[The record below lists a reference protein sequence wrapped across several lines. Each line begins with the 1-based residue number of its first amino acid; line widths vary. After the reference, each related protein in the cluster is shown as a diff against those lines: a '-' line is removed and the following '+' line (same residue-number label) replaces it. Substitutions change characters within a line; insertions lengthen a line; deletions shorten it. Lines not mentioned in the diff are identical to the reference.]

1 MITFERIKKLF
12 AFETQGKYCVE
23 ILFSVK
29 ESKKYD
35 CCWMGKL
42 PDKKNGRDV
51 YWFGL
56 TSDGKNAFDYAT
68 FEDFSTAK
76 VFDGKSLIEIW
87 DAVIVEEIDGCEP
100 LERLEN
106 YIGENK

>member
-1 MITFERIKKLF
+1 
-12 AFETQGKYCVE
+12 
-23 ILFSVK
+23 
-29 ESKKYD
+29 
-35 CCWMGKL
+35 MGKM
-42 PDKKNGRDV
+42 PDKVTAKDV

-56 TSDGKNAFDYAT
+56 TSDGKNAFDYST

-87 DAVIVEEIDGCEP
+87 DAVTVEEIDGCEP
-100 LERLEN
+100 LKRLEN